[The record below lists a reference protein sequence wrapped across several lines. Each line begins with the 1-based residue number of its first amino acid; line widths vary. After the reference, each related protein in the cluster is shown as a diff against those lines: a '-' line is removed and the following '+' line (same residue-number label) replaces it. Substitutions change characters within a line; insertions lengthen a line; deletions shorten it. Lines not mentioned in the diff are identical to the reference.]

1 MNILIE
7 ITKQGG
13 TKETYKKCS
22 YADLKLIAL
31 ALLKGEIKQFT
42 ATSKK

>member
-1 MNILIE
+1 MNITIE
-7 ITKQGG
+7 IEQLGG
-13 TKETYKKCS
+13 TKEIYKKVS
-22 YADLKLIAL
+22 YQDLKLVCL